1 MTQNTLKLDH
11 QLCFPMYQAAKAI
24 MTTYGEL
31 LAPLDLTYTQ
41 YLVMMVL
48 WEHETID
55 MKALGDRLS
64 LDSSTLTPLLNRL
77 IKKGYLSK
85 KRDAKDRRSLIITLE
100 PEGKGIMENARALP
114 AQIYAKVDLTA
125 SEVEHFRS
133 VLDKI
138 VVNLSEK

>member
-24 MTTYGEL
+24 MTTYGEM

>member
-24 MTTYGEL
+24 MTTYGEM

-100 PEGKGIMENARALP
+100 PEGKGIMESARALP